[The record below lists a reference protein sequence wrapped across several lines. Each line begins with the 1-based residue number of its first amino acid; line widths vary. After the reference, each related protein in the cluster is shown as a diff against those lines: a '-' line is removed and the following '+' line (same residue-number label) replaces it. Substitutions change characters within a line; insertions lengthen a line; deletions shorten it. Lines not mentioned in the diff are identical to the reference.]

1 MSSSITEV
9 DIGVEDVSF
18 QEVGNTGGGLEL
30 LMNSSLKTK
39 DSSSRKDADSDVDLS
54 DIRDLASKLDDDT
67 SNTGAM
73 PPRKKSLLFGSDDI
87 DAS

>member
-30 LMNSSLKTK
+30 LMNSSLKSK
-39 DSSSRKDADSDVDLS
+39 DSRLNSTVRRMKQWQTFYWA
-54 DIRDLASKLDDDT
+54 
-67 SNTGAM
+67 
-73 PPRKKSLLFGSDDI
+73 
-87 DAS
+87 